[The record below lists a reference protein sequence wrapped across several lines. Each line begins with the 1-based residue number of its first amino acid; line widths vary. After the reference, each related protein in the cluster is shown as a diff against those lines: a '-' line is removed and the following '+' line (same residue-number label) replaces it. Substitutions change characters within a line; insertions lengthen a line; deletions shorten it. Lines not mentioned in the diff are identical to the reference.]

1 VRESRGPWRAAS
13 ELDAPW
19 KAILSKAGLSEEIVP
34 YALRHTAIVRGLGV
48 GLPTRLVAA
57 LHDTSVGMIEKHY
70 AAYVVDAMGDL
81 AAKAVLELPI

>member
-1 VRESRGPWRAAS
+1 
-13 ELDAPW
+13 
-19 KAILSKAGLSEEIVP
+19 VP

-81 AAKAVLELPI
+81 AAKAVLELSI